1 MVKRVNFIFKYILLH
16 IQKCRGLKL
25 QFDVIFASSVGW
37 LVSTTRFLRRLSHV
51 VVIRWQ
57 LGSGSLKAQWAG
69 IHKVPRCG
77 TPCGF
82 LVQPEF
88 LLWWRWLRALM
99 SKKWQFLGYFRPMPR
114 IVTVS
119 LLPHS
124 VHQSSDRPTQIQG
137 VGNRASLSRKEGE
150 GDISENFL
158 PEVWLQLS

>member
-1 MVKRVNFIFKYILLH
+1 MVKRANFIFKYILPH
-16 IQKCRGLKL
+16 IQKCRGLKP
-25 QFDVIFASSVGW
+25 QFDVIFAGSVGW
-37 LVSTTRFLRRLSHV
+37 LASAAWFLRRLSRAV
-51 VVIRWQ
+51 VLRWQ

-69 IHKVPRCG
+69 VHKVPRCG

-82 LVQPEF
+82 FVQPEF
-88 LLWWRWLRALM
+88 LLRALM
-99 SKKWQFLGYFRPMPR
+99 SRKWRLLGHFRPMPR

-119 LLPHS
+119 LLPHR

-137 VGNRASLSRKEGE
+137 AGNRASLSRKEGE